1 MGLMDFVRRKFGNIL
16 VFKISQFFRRTF
28 LKSVLRDISSDV
40 KKNAACVCRAFGFKE
55 NIMNIDILGA
65 SGGIGGGLLTTSLR
79 IENKILLDVGTG
91 AGQLS
96 REELLNIDKVF
107 LTHAHLDHIA
117 LLPMLADL
125 RVSYPLPSLDVFAL
139 PEVIE
144 VLRAHI
150 FNWKIWPDFSRL
162 LSPENPVLRFHAIP
176 FDQTVWHDDLQLT
189 PFEVEHVVPCCGW
202 IVQKNETSFVFT
214 GDTKIGEPL
223 FRTLKKLPDLKALMI
238 ECAFPNRLQDLANVS
253 QHITPN
259 DLLDV
264 LEYIPK
270 DCQIW
275 ISHLKPEQA
284 EETRE
289 ELLRL
294 LPQERLIILQDHTH
308 LYLT

>member
-1 MGLMDFVRRKFGNIL
+1 
-16 VFKISQFFRRTF
+16 
-28 LKSVLRDISSDV
+28 
-40 KKNAACVCRAFGFKE
+40 
-55 NIMNIDILGA
+55 MNIDILGA

-79 IENKILLDVGTG
+79 IESKILLDVGTG

-125 RVSYPLPSLDVFAL
+125 RVSYTLPSLDVYAL
-139 PEVIE
+139 PEVID
-144 VLRAHI
+144 VLHAHI

-162 LSPENPVLRFHAIP
+162 LSPENPVLRFHPVA
-176 FDQTVWHDDLQLT
+176 FHESVWHEHFLEFT

-202 IVQKNETSFVFT
+202 KVRKNDTKFIFT
-214 GDTKIGEPL
+214 GDTRIGEPL
-223 FRTLKKLPDLKALMI
+223 FRALAAEPDLKALMI

-264 LEYIPK
+264 LEYIPQ
-270 DCQIW
+270 DCQLW

-284 EETRE
+284 DETRE

-294 LPQERLIILQDHTH
+294 LPQDRLIILQDHTH
-308 LYLT
+308 LYLI